1 MQRVN
6 KLMRLEFYDNWS
18 KEFNECINIEVGNRS
33 EVVAI
38 MKALNKLGYTW
49 CDTKSLLNE
58 TFINF
63 VRPVK
68 YSYKGLCYIVIPIA
82 TVIDRGDIVVY
93 NDGSTTRNEKEYER
107 MVSISFRT
115 AIEKLKKIHKIN
127 KQLKEV

>member
-49 CDTKSLLNE
+49 CDTKSLLIE
-58 TFINF
+58 SFINS
-63 VRPVK
+63 VK
-68 YSYKGLCYIVIPIA
+68 PKGNSYKNLCYIVIPIT
-82 TVIDRGDIVVY
+82 TVTDRGDIILY
-93 NDGSTTRNEKEYER
+93 NDGGTTRNEKEYER
-107 MVSISFRT
+107 KFPVPFKT